1 MNSGPPTK
9 NSTKNP
15 TKKPSKKEKLA
26 SIAEWDA
33 IIGRYPPGNRA
44 SLVQQI
50 VLMLASNA
58 FIVYQLVTHRMQP
71 LHLVLLVAV
80 EAVLLSVVAFVQ
92 SRTVPPEAKTPSE
105 QTVGQRLGTLAF
117 GLFWLAAVY
126 SLVFVGLLGAGG
138 ALWGLVRQ
146 PLETIRQG
154 GLLWPLTITV
164 IAAFRDSVKDARY
177 FREHGGKFMSTPGLN
192 AIARWLTLFLG
203 GIPFFIPL
211 AAVGWVISKIIER
224 LNRRMIK
231 GTVPT
236 DVRWAIL
243 VIPLL
248 FLGMFSVMGSLLSAG
263 LSGWAIGYCAAKFV
277 SELLI
282 LCMPVIATKAK
293 AQGTAAL

>member
-1 MNSGPPTK
+1 MSSGPPTK
-9 NSTKNP
+9 R
-15 TKKPSKKEKLA
+15 KPRKEQLA

-33 IIGRYPPGNRA
+33 IIGRYPPGSRA

-92 SRTVPPEAKTPSE
+92 SRAVPPEARTPSG
-105 QTVGQRLGTLAF
+105 QTAGQRIGALAF

-126 SLVFVGLLGAGG
+126 SFVFVGLLGAGG
-138 ALWGLVRQ
+138 ALWALVRQ
-146 PLETIRQG
+146 PWETIRQG
-154 GLLWPLTITV
+154 GLLWPLAITLF
-164 IAAFRDSVKDARY
+164 AAFRDSIQDASY
-177 FREHGGKFMSTPGLN
+177 FREKGGIFLSTPGLN

-211 AAVGWVISKIIER
+211 VAVGWVLSKVIER
-224 LNRRMIK
+224 VNRRGIQ
-231 GTVPT
+231 GSVPT
-236 DVRWAIL
+236 DVRLAIL

-248 FLGMFSVMGSLLSAG
+248 FLGMFGVMGSLISAG
-263 LSGWAIGYCAAKFV
+263 LSGWAIGYCAAKFA

-293 AQGTAAL
+293 AEETAAL

>member
-1 MNSGPPTK
+1 MSSGPPGK
-9 NSTKNP
+9 
-15 TKKPSKKEKLA
+15 TKKSKKEKLA

-33 IIGRYPPGNRA
+33 ISGRYPPGSRF

-58 FIVYQLVTHRMQP
+58 FIVYQLVTHKMQP

-92 SRTVPPEAKTPSE
+92 SRTVPPEARTPSG
-105 QTVGQRLGTLAF
+105 QPVGQRISALAF

-126 SLVFVGLLGAGG
+126 SFVFVGLLGAGG

-146 PLETIRQG
+146 PWETIRQG
-154 GLLWPLTITV
+154 GLLWPLTITL
-164 IAAFRDSVKDARY
+164 IAAFRDSIGDASY
-177 FREHGGKFMSTPGLN
+177 FREKGGIFLSTPGLN
-192 AIARWLTLFLG
+192 ALARWLTLFLG

-211 AAVGWVISKIIER
+211 AAVGWVLSKVIER
-224 LNRRMIK
+224 LNRRMMR

-236 DVRWAIL
+236 DVRWALL

-248 FLGMFSVMGSLLSAG
+248 FLGMFGVMGSLISAG
-263 LSGWAIGYCAAKFV
+263 LSGWAIGYCAAKFA

-282 LCMPVIATKAK
+282 LCMPVIAVKAK
-293 AQGTAAL
+293 AEETAAL

>member
-1 MNSGPPTK
+1 MSSGPPTK
-9 NSTKNP
+9 NP
-15 TKKPSKKEKLA
+15 TKKKSKKEKLA

-44 SLVQQI
+44 SLVQQV

-71 LHLVLLVAV
+71 LHLVLLVAI

-92 SRTVPPEAKTPSE
+92 SRTVPPEA
-105 QTVGQRLGTLAF
+105 QTLSGQTARQRVGALAF
-117 GLFWLAAVY
+117 GLFWLAMVY
-126 SLVFVGLLGAGG
+126 SLVFAGFLRAEG

-154 GLLWPLTITV
+154 GLLWPLTITL
-164 IAAFRDSVKDARY
+164 IAAFRDSIQDASY
-177 FREHGGKFMSTPGLN
+177 FRDHRGKFLSTPGLN
-192 AIARWLTLFLG
+192 AVARWLTLFLG
-203 GIPFFIPL
+203 GIPFLIPL

-224 LNRRMIK
+224 LNRRMMK

-236 DVRWAIL
+236 DVRWALL

-248 FLGMFSVMGSLLSAG
+248 FLGMFSVMGSLISAG
-263 LSGWAIGYCAAKFV
+263 LSGWAICYCAAKFV

-293 AQGTAAL
+293 AEETAAL